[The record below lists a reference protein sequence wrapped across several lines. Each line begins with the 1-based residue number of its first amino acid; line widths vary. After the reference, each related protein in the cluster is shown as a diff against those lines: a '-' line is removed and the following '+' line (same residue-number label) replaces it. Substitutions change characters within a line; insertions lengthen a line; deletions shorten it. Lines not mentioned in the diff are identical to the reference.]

1 MEKHEGEWA
10 AGPEGHSW
18 VRVASA
24 VPPGARPGCGKTD
37 GRGGGDR
44 KGTGG
49 EGAEGRA
56 LRPDPCLT
64 VCPEAAARGRP
75 GRC

>member
-1 MEKHEGEWA
+1 MA
-10 AGPEGHSW
+10 AEEEE
-18 VRVASA
+18 VQL
-24 VPPGARPGCGKTD
+24 
-37 GRGGGDR
+37 GDR

-75 GRC
+75 RRC

>member
-1 MEKHEGEWA
+1 MWED
-10 AGPEGHSW
+10 
-18 VRVASA
+18 R
-24 VPPGARPGCGKTD
+24 D

-44 KGTGG
+44 KGTRG